1 MRPLDDPE
9 ILRAILESMH
19 TAVYF
24 VGRDQRIQFWN
35 YGAERITG
43 YLRQDVVGHFCR
55 DFFPPQNNED
65 ATGVCEIGG
74 ALSEVLRDGR
84 PTCSDVTIRHREGYQ
99 VQLRVRAVPI
109 RGADGAIVGAAESF
123 EENDR
128 SRDTERRR
136 SKLQDYGCLDD
147 TTGLLSATY
156 TQTHL
161 RECLGTFA
169 QHHLPF
175 SVACVR
181 VDNLA
186 QLRMQYGPAALREV
200 MHIVALTLENSLR
213 PTDFLGRSEGG
224 GFLGILPECNALEA
238 GRLETRLQAR
248 LRHMSVKW
256 WGDEFPVSATAV
268 LATAEFPD
276 TVETLIA
283 RGESRFAAEPS
294 SGEVKETK

>member
-1 MRPLDDPE
+1 MRPLEDPE

-35 YGAERITG
+35 HGAERITG
-43 YLRQDVVGHFCR
+43 YLRQDVVGHFCK
-55 DFFPPQNNED
+55 DFFPAQKDED

-84 PTCSDVTIRHREGYQ
+84 PTCSDVAIRHREGHQ
-99 VQLRVRAVPI
+99 VLLRVRAVPI

-123 EENDR
+123 EEDDR
-128 SRDTERRR
+128 GRDTERRR
-136 SKLQDYGCLDD
+136 SKLQEYGCLDG

-161 RECLGTFA
+161 GECLGTFA
-169 QHHLPF
+169 KHHLPF
-175 SVACVR
+175 SIACVR

-186 QLRMQYGPAALREV
+186 QLRTQYGPAALREV
-200 MHIVALTLENSLR
+200 IRIVAQTLENSLR

-224 GFLGILPECNALEA
+224 GFLAILPECNSLDAA
-238 GRLETRLQAR
+238 RLEIRLQGW
-248 LRHMSVKW
+248 LRNMSVKW
-256 WGDEFPVSATAV
+256 WGDEFPVSATIV
-268 LATAEFPD
+268 LATAESSD
-276 TVETLIA
+276 TVESLIA
-283 RGESRFAAEPS
+283 RGERRLHAGASNTES
-294 SGEVKETK
+294 KGTQ

>member
-1 MRPLDDPE
+1 MRPLEDPE

-35 YGAERITG
+35 RGAERITG
-43 YLRQDVVGHFCR
+43 YLRQDVVGHFCK
-55 DFFPPQNNED
+55 DFFPAQKDED

-99 VQLRVRAVPI
+99 VSLRVRAVPI

-123 EENDR
+123 EEDDR
-128 SRDTERRR
+128 GRDTERRR
-136 SKLQDYGCLDD
+136 SKLQEYGCLDG
-147 TTGLLSATY
+147 TTGLLSAAY
-156 TQTHL
+156 TRTHL

-169 QHHLPF
+169 QHRLPF
-175 SVACVR
+175 SIACVR

-200 MHIVALTLENSLR
+200 IRIVAQTLENSLR
-213 PTDFLGRSEGG
+213 PTDFLGRSEAG
-224 GFLGILPECNALEA
+224 GFLGILPECNSLDAA
-238 GRLETRLQAR
+238 RLEIRLQGW
-248 LRHMSVKW
+248 LRNMSVKW
-256 WGDEFPVSATAV
+256 WGDEFPVSATIG

-276 TVETLIA
+276 TVESLIA
-283 RGESRFAAEPS
+283 RGESRFTTDAS
-294 SGEVKETK
+294 SNEIKSTQ